1 MIVRVWRGQTTPKNA
16 DAYLRHVTDK
26 VLPSLLGIGGYLGA
40 RVLRREVAEGME
52 FLVLTQWDSW
62 DAIRA
67 FAGEDPDVAVIEPAA
82 KAVLAEFDSFVRHFH
97 VAYDTLPEAHRD
109 SGYDRVSRGAR

>member
-1 MIVRVWRGQTTPKNA
+1 MIVRVWGGRTTPENA
-16 DAYLRHVTDK
+16 DAYLRHVSEK
-26 VLPSLLGIGGYLGA
+26 VLPSLRGIGGYLGA
-40 RVLRREVAEGME
+40 RVLRREVAEGVE

-82 KAVLAEFDSFVRHFH
+82 KAVLTEFDGVVRHFH
-97 VAYDTLPEAHRD
+97 VAHDSLPEARSD
-109 SGYDRVSRGAR
+109 PTPSRA